1 MPSDSKAPVISLA
14 HRGFYFLKAIL
25 DQRGIEYR
33 EVDVTEDQALQK
45 EMIQRTG
52 RQSVPQIFLDD
63 EHIGGYDDLVEYFS
77 TEKAL
82 VNS

>member
-1 MPSDSKAPVISLA
+1 MNTIYTTQYCGWCKRAKVA
-14 HRGFYFLKAIL
+14 L

-33 EVDVTEDQALQK
+33 EVDVTEDRELQK
-45 EMIQRTG
+45 EMTRRTG

-63 EHIGGYDDLVEYFS
+63 EHIGGYDDLIRYFS
-77 TEKAL
+77 TEKAA